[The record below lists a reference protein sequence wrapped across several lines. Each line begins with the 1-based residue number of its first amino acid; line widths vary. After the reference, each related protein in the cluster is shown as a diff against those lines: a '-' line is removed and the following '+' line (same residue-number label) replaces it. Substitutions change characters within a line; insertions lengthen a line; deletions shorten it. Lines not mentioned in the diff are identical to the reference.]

1 MDVNSKLKMRFSAG
15 SPFWIS
21 RFHCISAW
29 LTKND
34 GKSLPDK
41 VVQRIV
47 KKTPG
52 LQRRLWWTSKDIS
65 KNFSIV
71 CSSSAGVPASSLFG
85 GQGTY
90 ELSKI
95 LVGCV

>member
-1 MDVNSKLKMRFSAG
+1 LKINSSNNIREDSGDMDVNSKLKMRFSAG

-47 KKTPG
+47 KKLQDCKVGCGG
-52 LQRRLWWTSKDIS
+52 LQRIYFETVLHCLFRLGWSTC
-65 KNFSIV
+65 N
-71 CSSSAGVPASSLFG
+71 
-85 GQGTY
+85 
-90 ELSKI
+90 
-95 LVGCV
+95 

>member
-1 MDVNSKLKMRFSAG
+1 MTEDSRDMDVNSKLKMRFSAG

-47 KKTPG
+47 KKLQDCKAGCGG
-52 LQRRLWWTSKDIS
+52 LQRIFRRISPLSVQARLEYLQL
-65 KNFSIV
+65 
-71 CSSSAGVPASSLFG
+71 ASLEG
-85 GQGTY
+85 K
-90 ELSKI
+90 EPMN
-95 LVGCV
+95 